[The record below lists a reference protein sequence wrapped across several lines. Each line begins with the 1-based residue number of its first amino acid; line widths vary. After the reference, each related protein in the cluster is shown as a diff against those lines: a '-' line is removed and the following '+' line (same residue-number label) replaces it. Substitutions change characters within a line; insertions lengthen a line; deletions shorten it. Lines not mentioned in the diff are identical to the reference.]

1 MSVVSDSAE
10 ARVQRLEIPDFSLVV
25 LIGATGSGKSS
36 FAAKHFKPTEVIS
49 SDYARGLVADDET
62 DQSVTSDAF
71 DLVRAIAEKRL
82 KHRRL
87 TVIDATNVRAADRK
101 GWIELARRWHAL
113 PVAVIIDPGVR
124 VCIERNRRRPDRDF
138 GPQVVKRMA
147 DEIRRSQRGL
157 QREGFRQVWNL
168 SSEAEIDAA
177 VVAPKP
183 LWTDRRVDT
192 GPFDIIGDIH
202 GCADELQ
209 ALLAKLGYEVAWS
222 EDRGERVVSVAA
234 PHGRKV
240 VFVGDLVDR
249 GPNSPDALRIAMSM
263 VAAGSAYC
271 VQGNHERKLGRWLEG
286 RKVTIAHG
294 LQQTIDQLEGETR
307 GLREALPGFLD
318 DLRSHYWLDGG
329 RLAVA
334 HAGLKEEMVGRGSGA
349 VREFALYGETTGEID
364 EFGLPVRADWAAG
377 YRGPT
382 TIVYGHTP
390 VPEAEW
396 VNNTLCIDTGC
407 VFGGK
412 LTALRWPE
420 RELVDVPAAQSYA
433 KPVRPL
439 GGGVATSGLSMQQ
452 AHDDMLDLSL
462 VSGKRIITTAAGRS
476 LTILEEQSAAALEVM
491 SRYAINPKWL
501 IHLPPTMSPP
511 ATTTRDGLLEHPD
524 EAFAYYRSEG
534 VGEVVVEEK
543 HMGSRALLVVCRDVD
558 AARRRFGIA
567 TGETG
572 AIFTRTGRTFLGDAA
587 LTETMLARV
596 RGAMDATNFWAR
608 HDTTWALLD
617 AEIMPWSAKAQSL
630 IKDQYAATGAAAIAG
645 LGSAKAALEQAA
657 RRDESLAGLLQRV
670 GDRLAR
676 VEKYVEAYARY
687 CWPVNAI
694 DDYRIAPFHLLATEG
709 AVHMDK
715 DHVWQMSELA
725 RLAEPGDAVMVA
737 TSHRLVDLADQISVA
752 AATEWWS
759 ALTAAGG
766 EGMVVKPRQF
776 IVRGRKGLVQ
786 PAVKCR
792 GPEYLRIIYGPEY
805 DAPEHLVRLRARGL
819 GRKRS
824 LAVRE
829 FLLGEEALVRFIAR
843 EPLARVHEAVFG
855 VLALESEPVDPRL

>member
-1 MSVVSDSAE
+1 MSEGSVSSE
-10 ARVQRLEIPDFSLVV
+10 VRVQRLEIPDFSLVV
-25 LIGATGSGKSS
+25 LIGASGSGKSS

-71 DLVRAIAEKRL
+71 DLVRTIAEKRL
-82 KHRRL
+82 KHRKL
-87 TVIDATNVRAADRK
+87 TVIDATNVRVADRK

-113 PVAVIIDPGVR
+113 PVAVIIDPGIK
-124 VCIERNRRRPDRDF
+124 VCIERNHHRPDRAF

-177 VVAPKP
+177 IVAPKP
-183 LWTDRRVDT
+183 LWTDRRADT
-192 GPFDIIGDIH
+192 GPFDIIGDVH

-209 ALLAKLGYEVAWS
+209 ALLAKLGYKVTWS

-263 VAAGSAYC
+263 VAAGTAYC

-307 GLREALPGFLD
+307 GLREALPAFLD

-364 EFGLPVRADWAAG
+364 EFGLPVRADWAAS

-412 LTALRWPE
+412 LTALQWPE
-420 RELVDVPAAQSYA
+420 RTLVEIPAKQVWCEPMRPLA
-433 KPVRPL
+433 KPSDNR
-439 GGGVATSGLSMQQ
+439 GLQ
-452 AHDDMLDLSL
+452 AQADDLLDMED
-462 VSGKRIITTAAGRS
+462 VSGRRWIETELRGRVVVA
-476 LTILEEQSAAALEVM
+476 EENAAAALEVM
-491 SRYAINPKWL
+491 SRFALAPQWL
-501 IHLPPTMSPP
+501 AYLPPTMSPSETSS
-511 ATTTRDGLLEHPD
+511 AEGWLERPE
-524 EAFAYYRSEG
+524 EAFAHFRERG
-534 VGEVVVEEK
+534 VAEVVCEEK
-543 HMGSRALLVVCRDVD
+543 HMGSRAVIALCRDAG
-558 AARRRFGIA
+558 AASRRFDA
-567 TGETG
+567 RAGETG
-572 AIFTRTGRTFLGDAA
+572 AIWTRTGRSFFSDAVMGEA
-587 LTETMLARV
+587 LLARL
-596 RGAMDATNFWAR
+596 RTSANATGLWDELAT
-608 HDTTWALLD
+608 DWVLLD
-617 AEIMPWSAKAQSL
+617 AEIMPWSAKAGAL
-630 IKDQYAATGAAAIAG
+630 IEAQYAPVAASAQVGLAAANHALSRAAANGVPVGEIAERYAG
-645 LGSAKAALEQAA
+645 RSERAALYAKAWAPYVWPVSGVEDLKVAPFHV
-657 RRDESLAGLLQRV
+657 LASEGKVWFGQDHLWHM
-670 GDRLAR
+670 GWADRLAAAGDGVVAPTRWRR
-676 VEKYVEAYARY
+676 VE
-687 CWPVNAI
+687 
-694 DDYRIAPFHLLATEG
+694 
-709 AVHMDK
+709 
-715 DHVWQMSELA
+715 
-725 RLAEPGDAVMVA
+725 
-737 TSHRLVDLADQISVA
+737 LADKA
-752 AATEWWS
+752 ACADAAVWWET
-759 ALTAAGG
+759 LTATGG
-766 EGMVVKPRQF
+766 EGMVVKPRDF
-776 IVRGRKGLVQ
+776 VVRSPKGLVQ
-786 PAVKCR
+786 PALKVR
-792 GPEYLRIIYGPEY
+792 GREYLRIIYGPEY
-805 DAPEHLVRLRARGL
+805 DAPEHLIRLRERGL
-819 GRKRS
+819 NGKRN
-824 LAVRE
+824 LALRE
-829 FLLGEEALVRFIAR
+829 FALGHEALKRFVAG
-843 EPLARVHEAVFG
+843 EPLRRVHECVFG
-855 VLALESEPVDPRL
+855 VLAMESEPIDPRL

>member
-1 MSVVSDSAE
+1 MRIS
-10 ARVQRLEIPDFSLVV
+10 IPDFCMVV
-25 LIGATGSGKSS
+25 LIGASGSGKST
-36 FAAKHFKPTEVIS
+36 FAGRHFKPTEVVS
-49 SDYARGLVADDET
+49 SDACRGVVDDDENSLPAT
-62 DQSVTSDAF
+62 PDAF
-71 DLVRAIAEKRL
+71 ALVHFIAETRL
-82 KHRRL
+82 RRRKL
-87 TVIDATNVRAADRK
+87 VVIDATNVRREDRAGLVAIAK
-101 GWIELARRWHAL
+101 RHHAL
-113 PVAVIIDPGVR
+113 CVALILDPGEDI
-124 VCIERNRRRPDRDF
+124 CHERNRARPDRQF
-138 GPQVVKRMA
+138 GPNVVRNQTA
-147 DEIRRSQRGL
+147 SLRRNLRSIAK
-157 QREGFRQVWNL
+157 EGFRYVHEL
-168 SSEAEIDAA
+168 RSPDEVDEVEI
-177 VVAPKP
+177 VRTP
-183 LWTDRRVDT
+183 LWTDRRSET
-192 GPFDIIGDIH
+192 GPFDIIGDVH
-202 GCADELQ
+202 GCCDELEL
-209 ALLAKLGYEVAWS
+209 LLAKLGYRVDWTGNGA
-222 EDRGERVVSVAA
+222 ERTCTVS
-234 PHGRKV
+234 PPPGRRAI
-240 VFVGDLVDR
+240 FVGDLVDR
-249 GPNSPDALRIAMSM
+249 GPRSPDVLRLVMQM
-263 VAAGSAYC
+263 VAAGQALC
-271 VQGNHERKLGRWLEG
+271 VPGNHDVKLVRHLDG
-286 RKVTIAHG
+286 RKVRLTHG
-294 LQQTIDQLEGETR
+294 LDLTAAQLEPETPQFR
-307 GLREALPGFLD
+307 KEVRDFLD
-318 DLRSHYWLDGG
+318 KLVSHLWLDGG
-329 RLAVA
+329 QLVVC
-334 HAGLKEEMVGRGSGA
+334 HAGIKQEMIGRSSGA
-349 VREFALYGETTGEID
+349 VREFCLYGETTGETD
-364 EFGLPVRADWAAG
+364 EFGLPVRHNWAADYAG
-377 YRGPT
+377 ET
-382 TIVYGHTP
+382 VVAYGHTP
-390 VPEAEW
+390 VVEAEW
-396 VNNTLCIDTGC
+396 LNRTICLDTGC